1 MHIESNNVTDLGV
14 QALVKGL
21 EMPAW
26 KYLQA
31 IKLDNQKKL
40 LSTEAETEPL
50 HALARNRTVIKL
62 SLRVRNLSQRDQINL
77 IVTRKHRLV
86 DDQGRKEAAAA
97 ALKQAK
103 REASMPP

>member
-26 KYLQA
+26 KYVQA

-40 LSTEAETEPL
+40 LSTEAETEP
-50 HALARNRTVIKL
+50 N
-62 SLRVRNLSQRDQINL
+62 SSQRDQINF
-77 IVTRKHRLV
+77 
-86 DDQGRKEAAAA
+86 DCY
-97 ALKQAK
+97 
-103 REASMPP
+103 